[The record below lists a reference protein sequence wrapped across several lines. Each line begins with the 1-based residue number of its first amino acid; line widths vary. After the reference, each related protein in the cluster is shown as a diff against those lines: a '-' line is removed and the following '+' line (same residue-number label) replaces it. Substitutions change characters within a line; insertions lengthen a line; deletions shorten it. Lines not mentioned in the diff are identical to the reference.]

1 MHLQRV
7 FELCAQ
13 YSRNRTAV
21 LVCLYTHKH
30 LKDNVKINACE
41 HAIRLTPIVS
51 NHYFTSA
58 IISTNSHT

>member
-1 MHLQRV
+1 MHMHCV

-30 LKDNVKINACE
+30 LKDDVKINACG
-41 HAIRLTPIVS
+41 HAIRLTQVVTEITILHQP
-51 NHYFTSA
+51 
-58 IISTNSHT
+58 